1 MAPTR
6 EEWAKRRAEEAAAK
20 EARISRA
27 ERDEGASA
35 RAEQVEVRMSKT
47 EEAVLR
53 ETLIVAS
60 RLKKYIKDRSGLK
73 TSDGVMVP
81 LSDIVRVA
89 ADRAIRN
96 AAAAGR
102 STVLERD
109 VEASEDP
116 SQSSER

>member
-1 MAPTR
+1 
-6 EEWAKRRAEEAAAK
+6 
-20 EARISRA
+20 
-27 ERDEGASA
+27 
-35 RAEQVEVRMSKT
+35 
-47 EEAVLR
+47 
-53 ETLIVAS
+53 
-60 RLKKYIKDRSGLK
+60 
-73 TSDGVMVP
+73 MVP